1 MKFGLFIN
9 AQHPV
14 GESVSQRI
22 AEASEQTRLAREAGF
37 DMICAGQHYLSH
49 PYQMSAIIP
58 LLARLTADAE
68 GMEIAATVLLIPLL
82 NPVDVAE
89 TCATLDAMSGGRFV
103 LGIGIG
109 YRDEEYTA
117 FGIQRSERIPR
128 LIEAMDIIRLLWTED
143 EVEYNGTYY
152 KVPKVRVATRPVQ
165 KPHPPIWVAAN
176 GPPAIARAARWGYP
190 WVINPHAT
198 IGMIS
203 GQLDYYRKIA
213 AEAGQ
218 PMPATIPMMR
228 ELYVAPDSATAYAE
242 SRPYLESKYAAYAAW
257 GQDKAMPEG
266 ESFSVPFD
274 QLARDRFLIGNPEEV
289 VREIQRYRDE
299 LGVNHLNIRVQW
311 PGMPHANAMR
321 QLEILGKEVLPKV
334 PVGGPEKH
342 EGRAMN
348 QLVIRDHTTV
358 GIAVPQ
364 MFPPGPT
371 DLGLIREHLA
381 LVEQLG
387 YESVWT
393 QHGVFATS
401 PNLDP
406 FTLLAFAAS
415 CTRTIKLGISVV
427 VLPYHDPVNVA
438 KISASLDQI
447 SGGRLILGVGIG
459 GDGESYPAFGF
470 DASHRIARFEDAV
483 TLIRRLW
490 AEPSVDFQNR
500 FWNWKTSP

>member
-109 YRDEEYTA
+109 YRDDEYTA
-117 FGIQRSERIPR
+117 FGIKRSERIPR
-128 LIEAMDIIRLLWTED
+128 LIEAMEIIRLLWTED
-143 EVEYNGTYY
+143 EVEYNGRYY

-176 GPPAIARAARWGYP
+176 GAAAIARAARWGYP

-198 IGMIS
+198 IGMVS

-218 PMPATIPMMR
+218 PMPATLPMMR

-242 SRPYLESKYAAYAAW
+242 SRPYLEGKYAAYAAW

-274 QLARDRFLIGNPEEV
+274 ELARDRFLIGNPEEV

-321 QLEILGKEVLPKV
+321 QLEILGKEVLP
-334 PVGGPEKH
+334 
-342 EGRAMN
+342 
-348 QLVIRDHTTV
+348 
-358 GIAVPQ
+358 
-364 MFPPGPT
+364 
-371 DLGLIREHLA
+371 
-381 LVEQLG
+381 
-387 YESVWT
+387 
-393 QHGVFATS
+393 
-401 PNLDP
+401 
-406 FTLLAFAAS
+406 
-415 CTRTIKLGISVV
+415 
-427 VLPYHDPVNVA
+427 
-438 KISASLDQI
+438 
-447 SGGRLILGVGIG
+447 
-459 GDGESYPAFGF
+459 
-470 DASHRIARFEDAV
+470 RF
-483 TLIRRLW
+483 R
-490 AEPSVDFQNR
+490 
-500 FWNWKTSP
+500 

>member
-37 DMICAGQHYLSH
+37 HMICAGQHYLSH

-128 LIEAMDIIRLLWTED
+128 LIEAMEIIRLLWTED

-152 KVPKVRVATRPVQ
+152 QVPKVRVATRPVQ

-198 IGMIS
+198 IGLIS
-203 GQLDYYRKIA
+203 GQLDYYRKVA

-242 SRPYLESKYAAYAAW
+242 SRPYLESKYAAYASW
-257 GQDKAMPEG
+257 GQDKELPEG

-274 QLARDRFLIGNPEEV
+274 QLGARPLPYRQSRESRPRDPALPRRTGRQPPEHTGTVARDAPR
-289 VREIQRYRDE
+289 QR
-299 LGVNHLNIRVQW
+299 
-311 PGMPHANAMR
+311 HASAGDPR
-321 QLEILGKEVLPKV
+321 QGSPSQV
-334 PVGGPEKH
+334 PVGEPEKH
-342 EGRAMN
+342 EGRGNEPASN
-348 QLVIRDHTTV
+348 TRPHHRRHCRSPD
-358 GIAVPQ
+358 VPARAYR
-364 MFPPGPT
+364 PRPHPG
-371 DLGLIREHLA
+371 A
-381 LVEQLG
+381 LN
-387 YESVWT
+387 
-393 QHGVFATS
+393 
-401 PNLDP
+401 P
-406 FTLLAFAAS
+406 
-415 CTRTIKLGISVV
+415 R
-427 VLPYHDPVNVA
+427 
-438 KISASLDQI
+438 
-447 SGGRLILGVGIG
+447 
-459 GDGESYPAFGF
+459 
-470 DASHRIARFEDAV
+470 
-483 TLIRRLW
+483 
-490 AEPSVDFQNR
+490 
-500 FWNWKTSP
+500 

>member
-109 YRDEEYTA
+109 YRDDEYTA
-117 FGIQRSERIPR
+117 FGIKRSERIPR
-128 LIEAMDIIRLLWTED
+128 LIEAMEIIRLLWTED

-152 KVPKVRVATRPVQ
+152 QVPKVRVATRPVQ

-198 IGMIS
+198 IGMVS

-218 PMPATIPMMR
+218 PMPATLPMMR
-228 ELYVAPDSATAYAE
+228 ELYVAPDSATPTPKADPT
-242 SRPYLESKYAAYAAW
+242 SRASTP
-257 GQDKAMPEG
+257 P
-266 ESFSVPFD
+266 
-274 QLARDRFLIGNPEEV
+274 
-289 VREIQRYRDE
+289 
-299 LGVNHLNIRVQW
+299 
-311 PGMPHANAMR
+311 
-321 QLEILGKEVLPKV
+321 
-334 PVGGPEKH
+334 
-342 EGRAMN
+342 
-348 QLVIRDHTTV
+348 T
-358 GIAVPQ
+358 
-364 MFPPGPT
+364 PPGDRTRPCPKASPSPSHST
-371 DLGLIREHLA
+371 SWPETASLSAIPRKSSA
-381 LVEQLG
+381 R
-387 YESVWT
+387 SNAT
-393 QHGVFATS
+393 ATS
-401 PNLDP
+401 LVS
-406 FTLLAFAAS
+406 T
-415 CTRTIKLGISVV
+415 T
-427 VLPYHDPVNVA
+427 
-438 KISASLDQI
+438 
-447 SGGRLILGVGIG
+447 
-459 GDGESYPAFGF
+459 
-470 DASHRIARFEDAV
+470 
-483 TLIRRLW
+483 
-490 AEPSVDFQNR
+490 
-500 FWNWKTSP
+500 

>member
-14 GESVSQRI
+14 GESVPQRI

-128 LIEAMDIIRLLWTED
+128 LIEAMEIIRLLWTED

-198 IGMIS
+198 IGMVS
-203 GQLDYYRKIA
+203 GQLDYYRKVA

-218 PMPATIPMMR
+218 PIPATQPMMR

-299 LGVNHLNIRVQW
+299 LGRQPPEHTGTVARDAPRQR
-311 PGMPHANAMR
+311 HASAGDPR
-321 QLEILGKEVLPKV
+321 QGSSSQV

-342 EGRAMN
+342 EGRGNEPASN
-348 QLVIRDHTTV
+348 TRPHHRRHCRSPD
-358 GIAVPQ
+358 VPARAYRLG
-364 MFPPGPT
+364 PHPGAP
-371 DLGLIREHLA
+371 DSRRE
-381 LVEQLG
+381 
-387 YESVWT
+387 
-393 QHGVFATS
+393 
-401 PNLDP
+401 P
-406 FTLLAFAAS
+406 
-415 CTRTIKLGISVV
+415 
-427 VLPYHDPVNVA
+427 
-438 KISASLDQI
+438 
-447 SGGRLILGVGIG
+447 RL
-459 GDGESYPAFGF
+459 
-470 DASHRIARFEDAV
+470 
-483 TLIRRLW
+483 
-490 AEPSVDFQNR
+490 
-500 FWNWKTSP
+500 